1 MGINTHHLRWGG
13 VADLEPAITRR
24 QAKREKVML
33 WGEGGD
39 PVGYALGYTL
49 TDWSLSLG
57 SWGRSDQKWDIL
69 GTDLG
74 ELGFGEHS

>member
-1 MGINTHHLRWGG
+1 
-13 VADLEPAITRR
+13 
-24 QAKREKVML
+24 ML

-39 PVGYALGYTL
+39 PVGYAL

-74 ELGFGEHS
+74 LENIPSVLWFIQGNRRNK